1 MFIRVPPAR
10 AKISP
15 DPKEKETTMTIKQ
28 PASKA
33 AVPSAAATAAA
44 RTPRRRLIL
53 LASPVLV
60 LLASVVLAVTALIP
74 SPTPAAHGPN
84 RPLAGT
90 GTGTMTL
97 NLLTGAATADFTG
110 DLSPLGADTGH
121 DDLTLT
127 PTSASTFTYTGTRT
141 FGAANGDKLF
151 SAITG
156 RGRSPAPPPTA
167 RKLT

>member
-15 DPKEKETTMTIKQ
+15 DPKEKATTMTIKQ

-53 LASPVLV
+53 LASL
-60 LLASVVLAVTALIP
+60 
-74 SPTPAAHGPN
+74 
-84 RPLAGT
+84 
-90 GTGTMTL
+90 
-97 NLLTGAATADFTG
+97 
-110 DLSPLGADTGH
+110 
-121 DDLTLT
+121 
-127 PTSASTFTYTGTRT
+127 TFTYTGTRT
-141 FGAANGDKLF
+141 FAAANGDKVF

-156 RGRSPAPPPTA
+156 TGTFTRTTAHSTETDTITGGTGRFAGASGTYTDTISTVVVSATSTSKISRATA
-167 RKLT
+167 AAQGQIRY